1 MVALVREH
9 LVDGDPVQPRAEG
22 AAALEGR
29 ETPPGTYE
37 SLLHTI
43 LRRVVSSRHAQAQ
56 AHDLAAMKAI
66 QALESLHVALA
77 GCSHQRAVRERRAI
91 RSQCRTVGSGPGRQ
105 SRLSPL
111 AFVDWMRSG
120 SGRFKAKRGGLSRI
134 QGGRGMDCRQDRQGP
149 EI

>member
-1 MVALVREH
+1 AVIALVREH

-37 SLLHTI
+37 SLLHAI
-43 LRRVVSSRHAQAQ
+43 LRHVTPAGHAQAQ

-77 GCSHQRAVRERRAI
+77 GCGDQRGVGKRRTLA
-91 RSQCRTVGSGPGRQ
+91 SQCRT
-105 SRLSPL
+105 
-111 AFVDWMRSG
+111 
-120 SGRFKAKRGGLSRI
+120 I
-134 QGGRGMDCRQDRQGP
+134 
-149 EI
+149 